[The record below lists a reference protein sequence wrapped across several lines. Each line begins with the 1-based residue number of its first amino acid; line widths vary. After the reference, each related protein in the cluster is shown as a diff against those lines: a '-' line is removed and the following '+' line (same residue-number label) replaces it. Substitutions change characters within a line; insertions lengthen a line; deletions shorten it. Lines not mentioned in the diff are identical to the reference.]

1 METKEIVLQVL
12 ENLIK
17 GFNTEE
23 LRAQDLNLEVSTEPK
38 DGMSFGKI
46 NLIFATTKGETYIS
60 ELLGKGVEMADPIEV
75 DNATELEVVDITS
88 EDVKDDG

>member
-12 ENLIK
+12 DNLIG
-17 GFNTEE
+17 GFNTGE
-23 LRAQDLNLEVSTEPK
+23 LDAQDLTLEVSPEQE
-38 DGMSFGKI
+38 DGVSFGKI
-46 NLIFATTKGETYIS
+46 NLIFGTTKGETYIS

-75 DNATELEVVDITS
+75 DNTSELEVVDITS